1 MDCLFLE
8 HARGFIILN
17 DYYKAM
23 EEKQS
28 FLQDSVEPISPDV
41 DPEGNGKEMFLS
53 LLITIST
60 IHV

>member
-23 EEKQS
+23 GREAE
-28 FLQDSVEPISPDV
+28 
-41 DPEGNGKEMFLS
+41 LS
-53 LLITIST
+53 SRFC
-60 IHV
+60 